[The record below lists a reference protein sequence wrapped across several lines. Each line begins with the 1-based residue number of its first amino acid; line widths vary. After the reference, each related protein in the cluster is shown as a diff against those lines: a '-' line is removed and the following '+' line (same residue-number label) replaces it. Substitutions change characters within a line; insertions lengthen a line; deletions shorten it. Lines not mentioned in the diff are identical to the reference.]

1 MVNKYLKLP
10 IITHV
15 EFAMTPG
22 TIVTLEGKVP
32 YQSGD
37 ALMTGVSGE
46 RWPISRVRFDSTY
59 EAVPPTMRGE
69 DGGYIKKAIPV
80 TAIQITETTLVTLTG
95 EPAKITGQI
104 GDWLITAPD
113 GSQWVVSDAIFR
125 QTYIP
130 AE

>member
-1 MVNKYLKLP
+1 MENKFLKLP
-10 IITHV
+10 IITQV
-15 EFAMTPG
+15 EFAITPG
-22 TIVTLEGKVP
+22 TIFTLEGEVP

-59 EAVPPTMRGE
+59 DAAPPTIQGE
-69 DGGYIKKAIPV
+69 DGGYIKKTITV
-80 TAIQITETTLVTLTG
+80 TAVQITETTLVTLAG
-95 EPAKITGQI
+95 ESARIVGQI

-130 AE
+130 AD